1 MSPCP
6 AYSVP
11 SQLIN
16 MMPNRAYFVIH
27 SSNIDKIDVN
37 QQNGVIEPNKSV
49 ALTLTRQPFDIK
61 TEVRRTSPVLL

>member
-1 MSPCP
+1 
-6 AYSVP
+6 
-11 SQLIN
+11 